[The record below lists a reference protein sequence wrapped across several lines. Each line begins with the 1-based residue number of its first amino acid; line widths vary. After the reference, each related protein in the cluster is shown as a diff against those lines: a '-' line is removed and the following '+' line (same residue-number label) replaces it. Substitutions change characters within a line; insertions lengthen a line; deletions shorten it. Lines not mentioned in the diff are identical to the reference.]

1 MTEPAPTPQAGRRAA
16 LPGRTRRLGPLDLLA
31 VLIPLVTVG
40 TLLLVRPVSDDA
52 TSRPPAEVA
61 LTRTTLVCPAALP
74 GAGTVAVASATGER
88 GEVEMRQPAED
99 TLTLDGT
106 VRDATRRPVVLQA
119 EGTLAAGLVAGRY
132 GDGAA
137 TSCDLPSPEQWFTG
151 VGASAEHASVLEVTN
166 PDRGPAVADVT
177 VLGPDGPVD
186 VPAMRGVTV
195 PGGRTVRFD
204 LAQVVPDRADLSLR
218 VVVSR
223 GRLGVHV
230 VDQVDELGA
239 GPSSSDWLPPQAA
252 PATTSYLV
260 GLGGKPGDRVLA
272 VANPGDDEV
281 RVALRV
287 VTKGSEF
294 TPSGLEELTVPPG
307 STSTVDLTGVLRGKA
322 ARGAIGL
329 RLEAS
334 QPVTAAL
341 RTLASGDL
349 SLAVGATP
357 FEDRAALTL
366 PSGPARLVLAGA
378 EEAGVVTYTLRDR
391 RGREVARER
400 VAVGPGVS
408 PRVRLTSGATQL
420 DLVVERT
427 TVVAAV
433 EVGPPGLAVL
443 PLSPLRLQGLVADVR
458 PALR

>member
-1 MTEPAPTPQAGRRAA
+1 MIDTSPRPGRRSA

-31 VLIPLVTVG
+31 IVIPLLTVG
-40 TLLLVRPVSDDA
+40 ALALVRPVADDA
-52 TSRPPAEVA
+52 SSRPPAEVA
-61 LTRTTLVCPAALP
+61 LTRTTLVCPGALP
-74 GAGTVAVASATGER
+74 GAGTVAVASATGR
-88 GEVEMRQPAED
+88 SGEVAVRQPAED

-106 VRDATRRPVVLQA
+106 AREATSRPMVLQA
-119 EGTLAAGLVAGRY
+119 EGDLAAGLVAGRY

-137 TSCDLPSPEQWFTG
+137 TSCDPPSPEQWFTG
-151 VGASAEHASVLEVTN
+151 VGASAEHGSVLELTN
-166 PDRGPAVADVT
+166 PDRGPAVADVA

-204 LAQVVPDRADLSLR
+204 LAAVVPDRADLSLR

-223 GRLGVHV
+223 GRLGAHV
-230 VDQVDELGA
+230 VDLVDELG
-239 GPSSSDWLPPQAA
+239 GGVRSRDWLAPQAA

-260 GLGGKPGDRVLA
+260 GLGGKQGDRVLA

-281 RVALRV
+281 RVTLRV
-287 VTKGSEF
+287 VTKESEF

-307 STSTVDLTGVLRGKA
+307 GTTSVDLSRVLGSRA

-329 RLEAS
+329 RLDS
-334 QPVTAAL
+334 SLPVTASM

-349 SLAVGATP
+349 SHAVAATP
-357 FEDRAALTL
+357 LDDRAALTL
-366 PSGPARLVLAGA
+366 PRGSARLVLAGA
-378 EEAGVVTYTLRDR
+378 DRAGVVTYTLRDQ

-400 VAVGPGVS
+400 VAVGPGAS
-408 PRVRLTSGATQL
+408 ARLKLTPGATQL
-420 DLVVERT
+420 DLVVQRT

-433 EVGPPGLAVL
+433 EAGPPGLAVVPLVPL
-443 PLSPLRLQGLVADVR
+443 PLRGLVADVR

>member
-1 MTEPAPTPQAGRRAA
+1 MTDLDPRAGRRAA
-16 LPGRTRRLGPLDLLA
+16 VPDRTRRVGPLDLLA
-31 VLIPLVTVG
+31 VVIPVVTVG
-40 TLLLVRPVSDDA
+40 VLALVRPVDDDTA
-52 TSRPPAEVA
+52 SRPPAEVA

-74 GAGTVAVASATGER
+74 GTGTVAVASATGR
-88 GEVEMRQPAED
+88 SGEVAVRQPAED
-99 TLTLDGT
+99 TVTLDGT
-106 VRDATRRPVVLQA
+106 ARVATSRPVVLQA
-119 EGTLAAGLVAGRY
+119 EGELAAGLVAGRY

-137 TSCDLPSPEQWFTG
+137 TGCDSPGPEQWFTG
-151 VGASAEHASVLEVTN
+151 VGASAEHGSVLELTN

-204 LAQVVPDRADLSLR
+204 LAAVVPDRADLSLR

-223 GRLGVHV
+223 GRLGAHV
-230 VDQVDELGA
+230 VDLVDELG
-239 GPSSSDWLPPQAA
+239 GGVRSRDWLPSQPA

-281 RVALRV
+281 RVTLRV
-287 VTKGSEF
+287 VTQESEF
-294 TPSGLEELTVPPG
+294 TPAGLEELTVPPG
-307 STSTVDLTGVLRGKA
+307 GTTSTDLTGVLRSRA

-329 RLEAS
+329 RLDS
-334 QPVTAAL
+334 SLPVTASM

-349 SLAVGATP
+349 SHAVAATP
-357 FEDRAALTL
+357 LEDRAALVL
-366 PSGPARLVLAGA
+366 PRGSARLVLAGA
-378 EEAGVVTYTLRDR
+378 DRAGVVTYTLRDQ

-400 VAVGPGVS
+400 VQVGPS
-408 PRVRLTSGATQL
+408 ASTRLKLTPGATQVE
-420 DLVVERT
+420 LVVQRT
-427 TVVAAV
+427 SVVAAV

-443 PLSPLRLQGLVADVR
+443 PLTPLRLQGLVADVR
-458 PALR
+458 PALG

>member
-1 MTEPAPTPQAGRRAA
+1 MSDSTSRPGRRAA
-16 LPGRTRRLGPLDLLA
+16 PSGRARRVGPLDVLA
-31 VLIPLVTVG
+31 IVIPLLTVG
-40 TLLLVRPVSDDA
+40 AISLVSPVVDDA
-52 TSRPPAEVA
+52 TTRPPAEVS

-74 GAGTVAVASATGER
+74 GAGTVSVASATGGS
-88 GEVEMRQPAED
+88 GEVTTRLPAED

-106 VRDATRRPVVLQA
+106 ARVATSRPVVLQA
-119 EGTLAAGLVAGRY
+119 DGELAAGLVAGRY
-132 GDGAA
+132 GEGTA

-151 VGASAEHASVLEVTN
+151 VGASAEHASVLELTN
-166 PDRGPAVADVT
+166 PDRGPAVADVA

-204 LAQVVPDRADLSLR
+204 LAAVVPDRSDLSLR

-223 GRLGVHV
+223 GRLGAHV
-230 VDQVDELGA
+230 VDLVDELGRGA
-239 GPSSSDWLPPQAA
+239 RSRDWLPPQAA
-252 PATTSYLV
+252 PATTSYVL

-287 VTKGSEF
+287 VTQESEF
-294 TPSGLEELTVPPG
+294 TPSRLEELTVPPG
-307 STSTVDLTGVLRGKA
+307 ATTSVDLTGVLQGDA

-329 RLEAS
+329 RLDS
-334 QPVTAAL
+334 SLPVTASL

-349 SLAVGATP
+349 SHAVAGAP
-357 FEDRAALTL
+357 LDDRAALTL
-366 PSGPARLVLAGA
+366 PRGPGRLVLAGA
-378 EEAGVVTYTLRDR
+378 DRAGVVTYTLRDQ

-408 PRVRLTSGATQL
+408 PRIKLDPDATQL
-420 DLVVERT
+420 DLVVQRT
-427 TVVAAV
+427 TVVAVV
-433 EVGPPGLAVL
+433 EVGPPGLAVV
-443 PLSPLRLQGLVADVR
+443 PLTPLLLRGLVADVR
-458 PALR
+458 PSLR